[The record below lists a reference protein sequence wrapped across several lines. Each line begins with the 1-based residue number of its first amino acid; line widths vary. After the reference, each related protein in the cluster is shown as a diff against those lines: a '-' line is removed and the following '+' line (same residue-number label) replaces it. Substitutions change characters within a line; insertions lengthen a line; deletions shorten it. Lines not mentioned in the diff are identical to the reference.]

1 MITGCICYCANL
13 DAQILEK
20 VKKAAKETVEDETE
34 KETKKKTKDV
44 IKGIFGKKK
53 KSKGEQKSK
62 NDNPK
67 NQDANSSSKND
78 EINKSQDIVSG
89 SQFFPNGQILFYERF
104 ERDKTGDFPVNW
116 LTDVGGE
123 IIRVNGEKAL
133 YIYEDAQA
141 ILDIDPLPENCVVEF
156 DLITQNLHGISD
168 ELYIYLMSEKKFNN
182 PSSGGYVEL
191 LMANGKL
198 RNKSIGVENWGKDV
212 LKIDTNPSLSFWK
225 YLERTT
231 HITIVKN
238 KTRFRFYLDNQKV
251 LDLPSFL
258 GDDAGNYLRFYRD
271 NLDADKPDE
280 IIAVANIKIT
290 EEAKDIRSQLLKG
303 NLSTNKIL
311 FDSGSADIKS
321 QSHTIL
327 NKIGKVLENNRDLQY
342 LVIGHTDNVGG
353 SEKNK
358 SLSEQRAKAVIDYF
372 IANFEISKSNLIP
385 VGKGESEPVASNDS
399 KDGQQQNRRVQ
410 FKKL

>member
-1 MITGCICYCANL
+1 M
-13 DAQILEK
+13 
-20 VKKAAKETVEDETE
+20 
-34 KETKKKTKDV
+34 
-44 IKGIFGKKK
+44 
-53 KSKGEQKSK
+53 
-62 NDNPK
+62 
-67 NQDANSSSKND
+67 
-78 EINKSQDIVSG
+78 
-89 SQFFPNGQILFYERF
+89 
-104 ERDKTGDFPVNW
+104 NW

-123 IIRVNGEKAL
+123 IIRVDGEKAL

-156 DLITQNLHGISD
+156 DLITQNLHGIGD
-168 ELYIYLMSEKKFNN
+168 DLYVQLVSEKKFSN

-191 LMANGKL
+191 LMSNGKL

-212 LKIDTNPSLSFWK
+212 LKIDNNPSLSFWE

-231 HITIVKN
+231 HITMVKN
-238 KTRFRFYLDNQKV
+238 KNRFRFYLDNLKV

-258 GDDAGNYLRFYRD
+258 GDDAGKYLRFYRD

-321 QSHTIL
+321 PSHTIL
-327 NKIGKVLENNRDLQY
+327 NKIGKVLEDNPDLQY
-342 LVIGHTDNVGG
+342 LVIGHTDNVGN

-358 SLSEQRAKAVIDYF
+358 SLSELRAKAVIDYF
-372 IANFEISKSNLIP
+372 ISNFEISKSNLIP
-385 VGKGESEPVASNDS
+385 VGKGESEPVATNDS
-399 KDGQQQNRRVQ
+399 KDGKQQNRRVQ